1 MSRRRLGESVVEE
14 AAIEYFT
21 GAGPAL
27 AGLGYT
33 YAHGP
38 DLDAERGG
46 PAGVV
51 LEARFRAA
59 LARINPHLPPDALD
73 DVARQVL
80 RPESP
85 STAEA
90 NLAFVR
96 MVRNGVPVEVRR
108 GGAVRGDLARL
119 VDLDDPDANDWLV
132 ANQFT
137 VVEETTARNERR
149 PDLVV
154 FLNGLPVAVFELKDP
169 TDERATLDKAYNQ
182 LQTYKAQ
189 VPSLFNTNGVLVI
202 SDGTAARVGSLT
214 APLERFAPWRT
225 DADGERAPDAVPEL
239 QTVVEGLF
247 EKRAL
252 LDHLAHFGFWE
263 QDPDS
268 GALVKKT
275 AAYHQVRATNEAVES
290 VVEAAAAGGD
300 RRGGVVWHTTGSGK
314 SVTMA
319 FFAGKA
325 VRHPALENPTLV
337 FLTDRN
343 DLDDQLFRQFA
354 AARDLM
360 PAPVQAEDRDDLR
373 RRLAVASGGV
383 VFTTIQKFG
392 TAQGERM
399 PELTGR
405 RNVVVVADEAHR
417 SHYEFV
423 DGLARNLRDALPNA
437 TFVGF
442 TGTPLELSDKSTPEV
457 FGGYVDTYTIS
468 EAIEDGATVPIFY
481 EGRLAA
487 LDLPEDELAR
497 LDAGFEE
504 LTEDEEDTERTKA
517 QGAWRRVEAVVGLK
531 KRLKAVAADLLD
543 HYDRR
548 TEILE
553 GKGLVVAMSRRIAA
567 DLYREVV
574 RLRPEWHSDDDEAGQ
589 VKVVV
594 TGDATDDADLVR
606 HVRNKARRRVIE
618 RRFKEPVE
626 KALADGRDPLR
637 LVIVR
642 DMWLTGFDVPSAHT
656 LYVDKPMRGH
666 GLIQA
671 ISRVNRRFEDKPAGL
686 VVDYIGI
693 ADSLRDAV
701 GTYGGRRDRPA
712 LPVSEALAALHTALD
727 VVRALFHGFDVDAA
741 VGGTNATRL
750 AALGS
755 AVDHVLG
762 LPSAT
767 DERGGAVDG
776 PDRFRDA
783 MGRLNKAA
791 AVAVHL
797 DGARGLRDEIGFYQQ
812 VQRALKKPAVGARR
826 SSGAL
831 DLAIKQLVSGAVQ
844 TGGVVDLFEV
854 AGVDRPNLSVLSDEF
869 LERVR
874 AVPQQ
879 NLQVELLRRLVKDQV
894 RSQTRRN
901 VVQEARFSDMLA
913 DTLNK
918 YRNRSLET
926 AQIVAELIAMA
937 KEIRDAPKRADA
949 LGLTDDE
956 LAFYDALTDPGGV
969 EDVLGDDVLGAI
981 ARDLAAEVRRSAT
994 IDWRRKADV
1003 RAKMRARVKRLLR
1016 RHGYPPDKAEGA
1028 VETVIAQAEAFGR
1041 GGAAE

>member
-1 MSRRRLGESVVEE
+1 MGRRLGESVVEE

-21 GAGPAL
+21 GVGPAL

-33 YAHGP
+33 YAYGP
-38 DLDAERGG
+38 DLEDERGG
-46 PAGVV
+46 PAGVI
-51 LEARFRAA
+51 LEGRLHRA
-59 LARINPHLPPDALD
+59 LARINPHLPADALD
-73 DVARQVL
+73 AVARQIL
-80 RPESP
+80 RPDSP
-85 STAEA
+85 SMAEA
-90 NLAFVR
+90 NLAFVL
-96 MVRNGVPVEVRR
+96 MIRNGVPVEVRR
-108 GGAVRGDLARL
+108 DGHVRGDLARL
-119 VDLDDPDANDWLV
+119 IDTEDLSANDWLV
-132 ANQFT
+132 VNQFT
-137 VVEETTARNERR
+137 IVEETTARNERR

-154 FLNGLPVAVFELKDP
+154 FVNGLPVAVFELKDP

-182 LQTYKAQ
+182 LQTYKTQ
-189 VPSLFNTNGVLVI
+189 IPSLFNTNGVLVI

-225 DADGERAPDAVPEL
+225 DADGERAPDAAPEL
-239 QTVVEGLF
+239 QTVIEGLF
-247 EKRAL
+247 DKRAL
-252 LDHLAHFGFWE
+252 LDYLVHFGFWE

-268 GALVKKT
+268 GALIKKT
-275 AAYHQVRATNEAVES
+275 AAYHQVRAANEAVES
-290 VVEAAAAGGD
+290 VVEAASEHGD

-319 FFAGKA
+319 LFAGKA
-325 VRHPALENPTLV
+325 VKHPELENPTLV

-354 AARDLM
+354 SARDLM
-360 PAPVQAEDRDDLR
+360 PSPVQAEGRDDLR
-373 RRLAVASGGV
+373 ERLAVASGGV

-392 TAQGERM
+392 TAEGERM
-399 PELTGR
+399 PALTAR

-468 EAIEDGATVPIFY
+468 EAIEDGATVPIYY
-481 EGRLAA
+481 ESRLAS

-497 LDAGFEE
+497 LDAGFED
-504 LTEDEEDTERTKA
+504 LTEDEEDDARLKA

-531 KRLKAVAADLLD
+531 KRLKAVAADILD

-553 GKGLVVAMSRRIAA
+553 GKALAVCMSRRIAA
-567 DLYREVV
+567 DLYREIV

-594 TGDATDDADLVR
+594 TGDATDDADLVQ
-606 HVRNKARRRVIE
+606 HVRNKPRRRVIE

-626 KALADGRDPLR
+626 NAEADGRDPLR
-637 LVIVR
+637 LVLVR

-656 LYVDKPMRGH
+656 LYVDKPMQGH

-701 GTYGGRRDRPA
+701 GAYGGQRDRPA
-712 LPVSEALAALHTALD
+712 LPVSEALAALMTSLD
-727 VVRALFHGFDVDAA
+727 VVRGMFGGFDVQTALS
-741 VGGTNATRL
+741 GTNVARL

-767 DERGGAVDG
+767 DSRGDEVDG

-783 MGRLNKAA
+783 MARLNKTA

-797 DGARGLRDEIGFYQQ
+797 DGARPLRDEIGFYQQ
-812 VQRALKKPAVGARR
+812 VQRAVKKPSVGTKR

-844 TGGVVDLFEV
+844 TTGVVDLFEV
-854 AGVDRPNLSVLSDEF
+854 AGIDRPNLSVLSDEF

-879 NLQVELLRRLVKDQV
+879 NLQVELLKRLVKAEV
-894 RSQTRRN
+894 TSRASRN

-926 AQIVAELIAMA
+926 AQIVAELIEMA
-937 KEIRDAPKRADA
+937 KEIRDAPKRAEA

-956 LAFYDALTDPGGV
+956 LAFYDALTDHDGV
-969 EDVLGDDVLGAI
+969 EGVLGDDVLGSI
-981 ARDLAAEVRRSAT
+981 AKDLAAEVRRSAT
-994 IDWRRKADV
+994 IDWKRKEDV
-1003 RAKMRARVKRLLR
+1003 RARMRARVKRLLR
-1016 RHGYPPDKAEGA
+1016 RHGYPPDKTDGA

-1041 GGAAE
+1041 QQSGR

>member
-1 MSRRRLGESVVEE
+1 MSTRRLGESVVEE

-21 GAGPAL
+21 GAGHAL
-27 AGLGYT
+27 AGPGYT
-33 YAHGP
+33 YAYGP
-38 DLDAERGG
+38 DLDDERGG

-51 LEARFRAA
+51 LEGRLRRA
-59 LARINPHLPPDALD
+59 LARVNPHLPAEALD
-73 DVARQVL
+73 TVARRVL
-80 RPESP
+80 RPEGP
-85 STAEA
+85 SLDEA
-90 NLAFVR
+90 NAAFVR
-96 MVRNGVPVEVRR
+96 ACRRGVEVEVRR
-108 GGAVRGDLARL
+108 GGRVQGDLARL
-119 VDLDDPDANDWLV
+119 YDPDDPDANDWLV
-132 ANQFT
+132 VNQFT

-154 FLNGLPVAVFELKDP
+154 FLNGMPVAVFELKDP

-189 VPSLFNTNGVLVI
+189 VPSLFYTNGALVV

-225 DADGERAPDAVPEL
+225 DADGGRVPDAAPEL

-247 EKRAL
+247 DRRAF
-252 LDHLAHFGFWE
+252 LDYLTHFAFWE
-263 QDPDS
+263 QDPDA
-268 GALVKKT
+268 GALVKKA
-275 AAYHQVRATNEAVES
+275 AAYHQVRAANEAVAS
-290 VVEAAAAGGD
+290 VAEAAGEHGD

-319 FFAGKA
+319 LFAGKA
-325 VRHPALENPTLV
+325 VRHPALANPTLV

-354 AARDLM
+354 AARDLV
-360 PAPVQAEDRDDLR
+360 PTPVQAEGRDDLR
-373 RRLAVASGGV
+373 DRLAVASGGV

-392 TAQGERM
+392 TAEGERM
-399 PELTGR
+399 PALTAR

-468 EAIEDGATVPIFY
+468 EAIEDGATVPIYY
-481 EGRLAA
+481 ESRLAA
-487 LDLPEDELAR
+487 LDLPDDELAR

-504 LTEDEEDTERTKA
+504 LTEDEEDAARARA

-553 GKGLVVAMSRRIAA
+553 GKALVVCMSRRIAA

-574 RLRPEWHSDDDEAGQ
+574 RLRPEWHADDDEAGQ

-594 TGDATDDADLVR
+594 TGDATDDADLVQ
-606 HVRNKARRRVIE
+606 HVRNKPRRRVIE

-626 KALADGRDPLR
+626 TAEADGRDPLR
-637 LVIVR
+637 LVLVR

-656 LYVDKPMRGH
+656 LYVDKPMQGH

-671 ISRVNRRFEDKPAGL
+671 ISRVNRRFQDKPAGL

-701 GTYGGRRDRPA
+701 GAYGGSRDRPA
-712 LPVSEALAALHTALD
+712 LPVSEALAALRTALD
-727 VVRALFHGFDVDAA
+727 VVRGMFGGFDVAGA
-741 VGGTNATRL
+741 LGGTNAARL

-762 LPSAT
+762 LPPTADT
-767 DERGGAVDG
+767 RGDEVEG

-783 MGRLNKAA
+783 MGRLNRAA

-797 DGARGLRDEIGFYQQ
+797 DGARPLRDEIGFYQQ
-812 VQRALKKPAVGARR
+812 VQRALKKPGVGAKR

-844 TGGVVDLFEV
+844 ASGVVDLFEV

-879 NLQVELLRRLVKDQV
+879 NLQVELLRRLVKDEV
-894 RSQTRRN
+894 RSRTARN

-913 DTLNK
+913 DTLSK

-926 AQIVAELIAMA
+926 AQVVAELIAMA
-937 KEIRDAPKRADA
+937 KEIRDAPNRAAA

-956 LAFYDALTDPGGV
+956 LAFYDALTDQEGV
-969 EDVLGDDVLGAI
+969 EGVLGDDQLGAI

-994 IDWRRKADV
+994 IDWRHKADV

-1016 RHGYPPDKAEGA
+1016 RHGYPPDKADGA
-1028 VETVIAQAEAFGR
+1028 VETVIAQAEALGR
-1041 GGAAE
+1041 GRA